1 MFNMQLD
8 DRLVYRI
15 LLFSLCLN
23 TVVATAQSWQS
34 KWVSVDKKGTISYTP
49 DEKGNIIP
57 DFSRVGYFHGDQPI
71 PTHIPI
77 FIKLKPS
84 ENDLENIQA
93 AINKLSKNQ
102 PNEDGFIGVILL
114 SKGTYKIPNTI
125 HIQTSGIVIRGEGLE
140 TKLIAT
146 GKMQYSLFKFS
157 GSGSVSERKNSRV
170 KITNQYVPVGS
181 FSFNVSNAG
190 NFSIGDKIM
199 VYRPGTSAWINDLK
213 MDQIEVREDT
223 KQWTPQEYGFNFE
236 RTITKIA
243 GDAIFIDNPIVLALE
258 EKYGGGEIYAY
269 SFTNRINRVG
279 IENLYCESEFEKDTS
294 ENHAWVAVEMDKVE
308 NGWVRN
314 ITSRYFGN
322 SCVHLGSWAKN
333 ITVLNSNCFD
343 AKSIITGSRRY
354 SFSNAGQ
361 QNLFM
366 NCIATEGRHDFVTA
380 ARVCGPNVF
389 YNCAATK
396 THADI
401 GPHHRW
407 TSGTLYDNIKTD
419 GEMAIQDRGNWGSGH
434 GWSGVNQVLWNCS
447 VQKAVVQSPWVNG
460 KNYAIGLHGEK
471 YEGRLKGKPD
481 GEWEGQNKKGLT
493 PASLYLAQL
502 KARK

>member
-1 MFNMQLD
+1 MKQKLSLFP
-8 DRLVYRI
+8 I
-15 LLFSLCLN
+15 LFFILISFFSFISS
-23 TVVATAQSWQS
+23 AQSWQS
-34 KWVSVDKKGTISYTP
+34 KWVSINKKGSITYTP
-49 DEKGNIIP
+49 DEKGNTIP
-57 DFSRVGYFHGDQPI
+57 DFSRVGYFHGDRSI
-71 PTHIPI
+71 PNNIPI
-77 FIKLKPS
+77 FVQLKPS
-84 ENDLENIQA
+84 DNDVENIQS
-93 AINKLSKNQ
+93 AIESLSKNQ
-102 PNEDGFIGVILL
+102 PNEEGLRGVIVLT
-114 SKGTYKIPNTI
+114 KGTYSIPNTI
-125 HIQTSGIVIRGEGLE
+125 YIKASGIVIRGEGPD

-146 GKMQYSLFKFS
+146 GKMQYSLFKFT
-157 GSGSVSERKNSRV
+157 GTGSVSEKKNSREN
-170 KITNQYVPVGS
+170 ITDEYVPVGA
-181 FSFNVSNAG
+181 FSLNVSNAN
-190 NFSIGDKIM
+190 NFSIGEKVM
-199 VYRPGTSAWINDLK
+199 LYRPGTAAWIKDLQ

-236 RTITKIA
+236 RTITKIE
-243 GDAIFIDNPIVLALE
+243 GNTIYIDNPIVLALE
-258 EKYGGGEIYAY
+258 AKYGSGAIYSY
-269 SFTNRINRVG
+269 SFNTRINQVG
-279 IENLYCESEFEKDTS
+279 IENLYCESVFEKDTS

-322 SCVHLGSWAKN
+322 SCVQLNTWAKN
-333 ITVLNSNCFD
+333 ISVLNSNCYD

-354 SFSNAGQ
+354 SFSNDGQ

-366 NCIATEGRHDFVTA
+366 NCVATEGRHDFVTG

-389 YNCAATK
+389 YNCSATK

-407 TSGTLYDNIKTD
+407 TSGTLYDNITTD
-419 GEMAIQDRGNWGSGH
+419 GEIAIQDRGNWGSGH
-434 GWSGVNQVLWNCS
+434 GWSGVNQVLWNCT

-460 KNYAIGLHGEK
+460 KNYAIGLQGEK
-471 YEGRLKGKPD
+471 YEGRLKNKPD

>member
-1 MFNMQLD
+1 MASHQKL
-8 DRLVYRI
+8 YC
-15 LLFSLCLN
+15 LFLFGLIHFIAN
-23 TVVATAQSWQS
+23 AQSWQS
-34 KWVSVDKKGTISYTP
+34 KWVSINKKGAITYTP
-49 DEKGNIIP
+49 DEKGNTIP
-57 DFSRVGYFHGDQPI
+57 DFSRVGYFHGDRSI
-71 PTHIPI
+71 PNNIPI
-77 FIKLKPS
+77 FIQLKPS
-84 ENDLENIQA
+84 DNDLENIQS
-93 AINKLSKNQ
+93 AIESLSKNQ
-102 PNEDGFIGVILL
+102 PNEDGLRGVIVLT
-114 SKGTYKIPNTI
+114 KGTYSIPNTI
-125 HIQTSGIVIRGEGLE
+125 YIKTSGIVIRGEGPE

-146 GKMQYSLFKFS
+146 GKMQYSLFKFT
-157 GSGSVSERKNSRV
+157 GSGSVSEKKNSRE
-170 KITNQYVPVGS
+170 KITDEYVPVGS
-181 FSFNVSNAG
+181 FSFNVSNAN
-190 NFSIGDKIM
+190 NFSIGEKIM
-199 VYRPGTSAWINDLK
+199 VYRPGTAAWIKDLQ

-236 RTITKIA
+236 RTITKIE
-243 GDAIFIDNPIVLALE
+243 GNMIFIDNPIVLALE
-258 EKYGGGEIYAY
+258 AKYGGGSIYSY
-269 SFTNRINRVG
+269 SFNSRINQVG
-279 IENLYCESEFEKDTS
+279 IENLYCESVFEKDTS

-322 SCVHLGSWAKN
+322 SCVHLGTWAKN
-333 ITVLNSNCFD
+333 ISVLNSNCYD

-366 NCIATEGRHDFVTA
+366 NCVATEGRHDFVTE

-389 YNCAATK
+389 YNCSATK

-407 TSGTLYDNIKTD
+407 TSGTLYDNITTD
-419 GEMAIQDRGNWGSGH
+419 GEIAIQDRGNWGSGH
-434 GWSGVNQVLWNCS
+434 GWSGVNQVLWNCT

-460 KNYAIGLHGEK
+460 KNYAIGLQGEK
-471 YEGRLKGKPD
+471 YEGRLKNKPD

-493 PASLYLAQL
+493 PASLYLSQL